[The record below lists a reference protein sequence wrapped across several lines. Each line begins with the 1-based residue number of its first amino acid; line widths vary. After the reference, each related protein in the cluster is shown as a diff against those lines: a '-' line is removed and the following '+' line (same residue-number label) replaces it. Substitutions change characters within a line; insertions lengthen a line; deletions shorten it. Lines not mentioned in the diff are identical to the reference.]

1 VIRIDGSPEGLVR
14 IIGVLQGE
22 VLRELF
28 ESLGTQEAMLDL
40 SEVREADAEAVRMLA
55 QMPPGRCKLV
65 HCSKWLALWIEQE
78 RRLSPTAVIRGS
90 PT

>member
-1 VIRIDGSPEGLVR
+1 LVR

-22 VLRELF
+22 VVRELF

-65 HCSKWLALWIEQE
+65 HCPKWLALWIEQE

-90 PT
+90 ST